1 MAKNTY
7 DNLVHASFILV
18 CSIIFS
24 NFEHTRQKRIVQDH
38 LKVLNSRPF
47 TPNSYNMWENQWN
60 PTAYAVREQCI
71 SS

>member
-1 MAKNTY
+1 MAKNTHG
-7 DNLVHASFILV
+7 NLVHASSILV

-24 NFEHTRQKRIVQDH
+24 NFEHTRQQRIVQDH

-47 TPNSYNMWENQWN
+47 TPKLFYHVGQPMK